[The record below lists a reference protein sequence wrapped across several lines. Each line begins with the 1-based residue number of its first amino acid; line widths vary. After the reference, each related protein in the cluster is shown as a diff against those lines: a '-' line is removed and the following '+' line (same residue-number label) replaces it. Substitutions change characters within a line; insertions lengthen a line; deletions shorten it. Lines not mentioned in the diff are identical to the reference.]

1 MPPQISAFLRKLGGG
16 IKGFSAA
23 QRTLAIIGVA
33 VLVLGTVALGAWLGK
48 PSYTPLFSGLKD
60 TDANGIVE
68 QLRKDNVPYEI
79 TNGGSTILVPEDK
92 VYDERLKAAAA
103 GLPSAAATG
112 YSLLDKL
119 GVTSSEFQQSV
130 TYKRALE
137 GELAITIQAMEG
149 VKTAAVRLAI
159 PEKSVFVDTA
169 PDATASV
176 FVETQPGTTLSPDK
190 VQAVVHLTSAAIE
203 NLKPTN
209 VSVVDSQGNVLS
221 SVGGGA
227 SGSSSK
233 QAADYQQRTSDAVK
247 AVLDSVVGPGN
258 ATVAVAADV
267 TGESAQQRSETFT
280 AAEGVPALSETT
292 KTEQFTGTGGGAAG
306 VLGPDNIAAPGDA
319 TGNGT
324 FDSEDT
330 TRNNAVNKVT
340 EDRVIP
346 QGAVK
351 RQTISVA
358 INQAAAGGVNLNSVR
373 ALVTAAAGV
382 DPARGDVVTVE
393 MLPFSTAAADDAAAS
408 LEAAKAEAEA
418 AQQAELMKTLV
429 LAGSILLAALGL
441 IVAALIS
448 WKRRQKREPVD
459 LGIGIEYGTLPEIA
473 PAKTHALEPP
483 PATTAIQLPP
493 TPLPPPASLH
503 QQGPAQPGP
512 ALPDGERRRAQ
523 LEAMVAENPAR
534 TADYLRGL
542 MDDRQPV

>member
-1 MPPQISAFLRKLGGG
+1 MPPQITAFIARMGSG

-33 VLVLGTVALGAWLGK
+33 VLVLGTVALTSWLAK
-48 PSYTPLFSGLKD
+48 PAYTPLFSGLKD

-79 TNGGSTILVPEDK
+79 ANGGSTILVPEEK

-137 GELAITIQAMEG
+137 GELATTIQAMDG

-159 PEKSVFVDTA
+159 PEKSVFVDKT

-203 NLKPTN
+203 NLKPAN

-221 SVGGGA
+221 TVGGGA
-227 SGSSSK
+227 AGSSSK
-233 QAADYQQRTSDAVK
+233 QAAEYQERTTDSVK

-280 AAEGVPALSETT
+280 AAADVPALSEST
-292 KTEQFTGTGGGAAG
+292 KSETYTGTGGGAAG
-306 VLGPDNIAAPGDA
+306 VLGPDNIAVPGG
-319 TGNGT
+319 TNGNGT
-324 FDSEDT
+324 FDSTDST
-330 TRNNAVNKVT
+330 KNNAVNKVT

-358 INQAAAGGVNLNSVR
+358 INQAAAAGVNLASVR
-373 ALVTAAAGV
+373 SLVTSAAGA

-393 MLPFSTAAADDAAAS
+393 VLPFSTAAADNAAAS
-408 LEAAKAEAEA
+408 LAEAKAEAEA
-418 AQQAELMKTLV
+418 AQQGELMKTLV
-429 LAGSILLAALGL
+429 IAGSILLAALAL
-441 IVAALIS
+441 IVVALIS
-448 WKRRQKREPVD
+448 WRRRQRREPVD
-459 LGIGIEYGTLPEIA
+459 LGVGIEYPVA
-473 PAKTHALEPP
+473 PVTALEPA
-483 PATTAIQLPP
+483 PATSAIQLPLAE
-493 TPLPPPASLH
+493 PLPL
-503 QQGPAQPGP
+503 PG
-512 ALPDGERRRAQ
+512 ADVLDGERRRAQ
-523 LEAMVAENPAR
+523 IEAMVAESPAR

-542 MDDRQPV
+542 MDERQSV

>member
-1 MPPQISAFLRKLGGG
+1 MPPQIAAFFRRLGSGV
-16 IKGFSAA
+16 KGFTPA
-23 QRTLAIIGVA
+23 QRTLAILGVA

-48 PSYTPLFSGLKD
+48 PAYSPLFSGLKD

-79 TNGGSTILVPEDK
+79 ANGGSTILVPEEK

-137 GELAITIQAMEG
+137 GELASTIQAMDG

-159 PEKSVFVDTA
+159 PEKSVFVDKT
-169 PDATASV
+169 PDPTASV

-203 NLKPTN
+203 NLKPAN

-221 SVGGGA
+221 AIGGA
-227 SGSSSK
+227 AAGSSSK
-233 QAADYQQRTSDAVK
+233 QAAEYQQRTTDSVK

-280 AAEGVPALSETT
+280 AADGVPALSETT
-292 KTEQFTGTGGGAAG
+292 KTEKFTGTGGGGAAG
-306 VLGPDNIAAPGDA
+306 VLGPDNIAVPGG
-319 TGNGT
+319 TNGNGT
-324 FDSEDT
+324 FDSSDT
-330 TRNNAVNKVT
+330 TKNNAVNKVT
-340 EDRVIP
+340 EDRTIP

-358 INQAAAGGVNLNSVR
+358 INQAAAAGVNLTSVR
-373 ALVTAAAGV
+373 SLVTAAAGA

-393 MLPFSTAAADDAAAS
+393 MLPFSTAAADNAAAS
-408 LEAAKAEAEA
+408 LNAAKADAEA
-418 AQQAELMKTLV
+418 ARQAELMKTLV
-429 LAGSILLAALGL
+429 IAGSILLAALAL
-441 IVAALIS
+441 IVVMLIA
-448 WKRRQKREPVD
+448 WHRRQLREPVD
-459 LGIGIEYGTLPEIA
+459 LGVGIEY
-473 PAKTHALEPP
+473 
-483 PATTAIQLPP
+483 
-493 TPLPPPASLH
+493 
-503 QQGPAQPGP
+503 P
-512 ALPDGERRRAQ
+512 ALPGGAVQALETAPATSAIPLPAPVPLPLPDAEALDVERRRAQ
-523 LEAMVAENPAR
+523 IEAMVAESPAR

-542 MDDRQPV
+542 MDDRQSV

>member
-1 MPPQISAFLRKLGGG
+1 MPPQISAFFRKLGGG
-16 IKGFSAA
+16 IQSFTAA
-23 QRTLAIIGVA
+23 QRTLAILGVA
-33 VLVLGTVALGAWLGK
+33 VLVLGTVALGAWLSR
-48 PSYTPLFSGLKD
+48 PSFTPLFSGLKD

-79 TNGGSTILVPEDK
+79 ANGGSTILVPEGK
-92 VYDERLKAAAA
+92 VYEERLKAAAA

-119 GVTSSEFQQSV
+119 AVTSSEFQQSV

-137 GELAITIQAMEG
+137 GELATTIQAMEG

-159 PEKSVFVDTA
+159 PEKSVFVDKT

-176 FVETQPGTTLSPDK
+176 FVETQPGTTLSADK

-203 NLKPTN
+203 NLKPAN
-209 VSVVDSQGNVLS
+209 VSVVDSRGNVLS

-233 QAADYQQRTSDAVK
+233 EAADYQQRTSDAVK
-247 AVLDSVVGPGN
+247 AVLDSVVGRGN

-280 AAEGVPALSETT
+280 AARDVPALSEAS
-292 KTEQFTGTGGGAAG
+292 KKEQFTGTGGGAAG
-306 VLGPDNIAAPGDA
+306 VLGPDNIAVPGA
-319 TGNGT
+319 TTGNGT
-324 FDSEDT
+324 FESQNS

-358 INQAAAGGVNLNSVR
+358 INQVAAGGVNLNSVR

-393 MLPFSTAAADDAAAS
+393 MLPFNTSAADAAAAS
-408 LEAAKAEAEA
+408 LDAAKAEAEA
-418 AQQAELMKTLV
+418 VQQAEMMRTLV
-429 LAGSILLAALGL
+429 LAGTILLAALAL
-441 IVAALIS
+441 IAAALIS
-448 WKRRQKREPVD
+448 LKRRQKREPVD
-459 LGIGIEYGTLPEIA
+459 LGVGIEYGILPEVDA
-473 PAKTHALEPP
+473 VQALEPGL
-483 PATTAIQLPP
+483 ATTAI
-493 TPLPPPASLH
+493 PLPPPE
-503 QQGPAQPGP
+503 P
-512 ALPDGERRRAQ
+512 LPLAGAEAPDVERRRAQ
-523 LEAMVAENPAR
+523 IEAMVAENPAR

-542 MDDRQPV
+542 MDERQPV